1 MHKKT
6 YFLHISSD
14 HLHVTLHSAASE
26 GELVQLGS
34 GEALARL
41 LLAKGVV
48 HGLDAASIAI
58 AAGYIERA
66 ESFDAPLV
74 LAAGTP
80 PIGAIQDLQLQFAL
94 RSLTFEDVDEHGQ
107 VRQSQIVVTPLVRSG
122 DVLVQN
128 GPPVPCQSG
137 KDVFG
142 RKLSAPVAL
151 KQVFIAGDHVL
162 FDRERD
168 QWIAAVNG
176 YPTVHSKKKGS
187 EEHLTVSIEKLIKVT
202 PDRMQAVLLLKPLPL
217 GQSLPEQELLDR
229 MLDEE
234 GVCYGRL
241 PHAFGQCLAKVS
253 EENRPQ
259 RAVVA
264 LGILPIKGRDAWLRF
279 EMEIGPLPGKILGNG
294 EIDFRERNMFIGVN
308 KDQLIAVKIPPTAGT
323 PGRDIFGDP
332 VTPEPGNDIV
342 INISDDAAIDAATG
356 EIRATRAGVLSKV
369 SEGSVKVCSRQIIA
383 QDVDFETGNIN
394 SNDALEIKG
403 SIMPKFKV
411 NAMGDILVCGTIEK
425 AQVKSGGNVVV
436 LGGLIGDLSEIQ
448 AKGDVDISIAEH
460 GRISADGSVILRKS
474 AFSSRLY
481 ACGDI
486 HCDSSSRVI
495 HTQLIAS
502 GSITTGRVG
511 SDSAEPSLLAAAVS
525 PRQMQL
531 FFDLVKIATAKKKE
545 IEALKMRHGRNAWSD
560 EHEELTFD
568 LEEVQAKLAD
578 LNLICPPVPKSAD
591 NGLSHALQS
600 IIAVSGKV
608 FEGTEIRIGNRRMVL
623 EKTMSNVQFK
633 LQDHL
638 AAVGGR
644 TTSGIIATP
653 LTK

>member
-1 MHKKT
+1 MRKQA
-6 YFLHISSD
+6 YSLHVSSD
-14 HLHVTLHSAASE
+14 HLHVKLHSAEAE
-26 GELVQLGS
+26 GESVHLGS
-34 GEALARL
+34 GEELDRL
-41 LLAKGVV
+41 LLAKGII
-48 HGLDAASIAI
+48 HGLDASAITI
-58 AAGYIERA
+58 AAHYIERA
-66 ESFDAPLV
+66 EPFDAPLV
-74 LAAGTP
+74 LATGTP
-80 PIGAIQDLQLQFAL
+80 PIGAIQEMQLQFAL
-94 RSLTFEDVDEHGQ
+94 HSLPCEDVDEHGH
-107 VRQSQIVVTPLVRSG
+107 VRHSQIVVTPLVRSG

-128 GPPVPCQSG
+128 GPPVPAQSG

-142 RKLSAPVAL
+142 RKLSAPAAL
-151 KQVFIAGDHVL
+151 KQVFVAGDHVM
-162 FDRERD
+162 FNQES
-168 QWIAAVNG
+168 QQFIASGNG
-176 YPTVHSKKKGS
+176 YPAVHIIKKGS

-202 PDRMQAVLLLKPLPL
+202 PDRMQAFLLLKPLPL
-217 GQSLPEQELLDR
+217 GQPLPSQELVDR
-229 MLDEE
+229 ILDEE

-253 EENRPQ
+253 EEKRPQ
-259 RAVVA
+259 QAVIA
-264 LGILPIKGRDAWLRF
+264 LGILPMKGRDAWLRF
-279 EMEIGPLPGKILGNG
+279 EMEIGPIPGKILGNG

-308 KDQLIAVKIPPTAGT
+308 KDQLIAVKIPPTAGA

-332 VTPEPGNDIV
+332 VTPEPGNDII
-342 INISDDAAIDAATG
+342 INVSDDASIDPATG

-369 SEGSVKVCSRQIIA
+369 SEGTVKVCSRQIIA

-411 NAMGDILVCGTIEK
+411 NAVGDILVCGTIEK

-436 LGGLIGDLSEIQ
+436 QGGLIGDLSDIR

-460 GRISADGSVILRKS
+460 GRISAEGSIILRKTS
-474 AFSSRLY
+474 FSSRLC

-495 HTQLIAS
+495 HTQLIAA

-511 SDSAEPSLLAAAVS
+511 SDNAEPSLLAAAVS
-525 PRQMQL
+525 PLQMQL
-531 FFDLVKIATAKKKE
+531 FLDLAKIVTIKKKD
-545 IEALKMRHGRNAWSD
+545 IEALKMRQGRNAWSD
-560 EHEELTFD
+560 ELEELT
-568 LEEVQAKLAD
+568 LELREFQGKLAD
-578 LNLICPPVPKSAD
+578 LNLICPPIPKLAD

-600 IIAVSGKV
+600 VIAVSGKV
-608 FEGTEIRIGNRRMVL
+608 FEGTEIRIGNRRMIL

-653 LTK
+653 LAK